1 MWIKRLGL
9 CLLICIS
16 SWKGYSQTDWTE
28 WNEQLGIDES
38 SVDWQALYE
47 ELGEVAEQPFNINTI
62 TKDQLERLPFLSD
75 QLIESILYHVYKY
88 GPLQSEN
95 ELWGIEGMSWKVRK
109 LLSHFIEIGPAA
121 QKPLWKWKHDLW
133 KYNQQELIT
142 RVDIP
147 FQQKVGYAAYPQEVM
162 DKSPN
167 KRYQGSACYT
177 NLRYRFHYRDQV
189 YAGLT
194 AEKDAGEP
202 FFSQY
207 NRKGYDSYTGYLF
220 LRKIGRVESLVL
232 GHYRASF
239 GYGLVMNTGG
249 FFFNQ
254 WVNILSATRAGQG
267 LNKYSSVGEAGYLQ
281 GVGMT
286 YRLSKRW
293 LLTGFCSSGK
303 QDGRV
308 EEGFIRSFK
317 TDGYHRLQSDLEK
330 KHTISNQLVGGYLC
344 YNGKYIEG
352 GLTAVYN
359 VFNKVL
365 NPVSH
370 PYNLYNPRGKEFA
383 SIGGHYKWFFG
394 RWILAGET
402 AVDRTGKIATLNML
416 TYSPTV
422 NTTFLLMN
430 RYYDKAFQGMYAQT
444 FSENSSVRN
453 EIGYYIGLE
462 TNLMKNIT
470 FSGHVDFFHF
480 PYRRFQVDALHTSGI
495 AGGGQIS
502 YSPTHSLTMLIKYN
516 YSNKAKNDGNEEGDR
531 QVVPFIRQRI
541 QGQLRYS
548 PSEQLRLKTV
558 LEYVQSGFWKQMPA
572 KGWLAGNT
580 VQWSPAGRPLQV
592 SVSGAWFQADTYD
605 ARVYLYEP
613 HVLYAY
619 ALSSFYGKGMRYSAL
634 LKYTWKNRWVLQAR
648 YAWTHYFNRDK
659 IGSGLEEIQGSNKSE
674 LVLQLRWKW

>member
-1 MWIKRLGL
+1 MWIKRFFLFLL
-9 CLLICIS
+9 CCMPILN
-16 SWKGYSQTDWTE
+16 GYSQTDWTE

-38 SVDWQALYE
+38 SVDWQGLYE
-47 ELGEVAEQPFNINTI
+47 ELGEVAEQPFNINTV
-62 TKDQLERLPFLSD
+62 TKEQLEQFPFLSD

-88 GPLQSEN
+88 GPLQSKN
-95 ELWGIEGMSWKVRK
+95 ELWGIKGMTWKVRK

-121 QKPLWKWKHDLW
+121 QQSFWEWKHDLL

-147 FQQKVGYAAYPQEVM
+147 FQQKAGYAAYSQEVI

-167 KRYQGSACYT
+167 KRYRGSAFYT
-177 NLRYRFHYRDQV
+177 NLRYRFHYRDHV

-207 NRKGYDSYTGYLF
+207 NRKGYDSYTGYLL
-220 LRKIGRVESLVL
+220 LRKVGRIDALVV
-232 GHYRASF
+232 GQYRASF

-254 WVNILSATRAGQG
+254 WMNILSATRAGQG
-267 LNKYSSVGEAGYLQ
+267 LNKYSSVGESGYLQ
-281 GVGMT
+281 GAGMT

-293 LLTGFCSSGK
+293 SLTGFCSLGK

-308 EEGFIRSFK
+308 EKGFIRSFK
-317 TDGYHRLQSDLEK
+317 TDGYHRLNSDMEK
-330 KHTISNQLVGGYLC
+330 KHTFSNHLIGGHLFF
-344 YNGKYIEG
+344 NGKYIEG
-352 GLTAVYN
+352 GITAVYN

-365 NPVSH
+365 NPVERS
-370 PYNLYNPRGKEFA
+370 YNRLDPRGKEFA
-383 SIGGHYKWFFG
+383 AVGGHYKWFFG

-402 AVDRTGKIATLNML
+402 AIDRTGKIATLNML
-416 TYSPTV
+416 TYSPAV
-422 NTTFLLMN
+422 NTTFLFMN
-430 RYYDKAFQGMYAQT
+430 RYYDKAFQGMYAQA

-453 EIGYYIGLE
+453 EIGCYIGLE
-462 TNLMKNIT
+462 TSFLQNISL
-470 FSGHVDFFHF
+470 SGYVDFFHF
-480 PYRRFQVDALHTSGI
+480 PYRRYQVDALHTSGI

-502 YSPTHSLTMLIKYN
+502 YSPVHSLSVLIKYN
-516 YSNKAKNDGNEEGDR
+516 YSNKAKNEGTTN
-531 QVVPFIRQRI
+531 QVVPFIRQRV
-541 QGQLRYS
+541 QGQVTYS
-548 PSEQLRLKTV
+548 PNEQLRVKTV
-558 LEYVQSGFWKQMPA
+558 LECVQAGYWQQVAS
-572 KGWLAGNT
+572 KGWLAGST
-580 VQWSPAGRPLQV
+580 LQWSREGGPLQA
-592 SVSGAWFQADTYD
+592 SVSGAWFQSDTYD

-613 HVLYAY
+613 NVLYAY

-634 LKYTWKNRWVLQAR
+634 LKYTWKDRWMVQAR
-648 YAWTHYFNRDK
+648 YGWTHYFNRDK